1 MISGGSPFAR
11 RVWTVLWLF
20 AAGVSSSAAVAAE
33 AGDAAG
39 WDIKRLMQ
47 ELAQVKTAQGRF
59 VERKHL
65 AILNAPLELSG
76 TLVYVAPSR
85 LEKHTLAPRPESL
98 VLEGEE
104 LTIES
109 KERNQRRTLVLQ
121 DYPVV
126 RAFVEG
132 IRSTLAGDLA
142 TLVRFYRVGLE
153 GNERRWRLTLK
164 PSEPGMRDVVS
175 EIRISGDRSWI
186 NAIEIIE
193 TGGDRSVMTIT
204 RDVPQSENPGSRR

>member
-1 MISGGSPFAR
+1 MIFGGSPFAR
-11 RVWTVLWLF
+11 CVSTVLLLF
-20 AAGVSSSAAVAAE
+20 AAGVCSSAAVSAE
-33 AGDAAG
+33 AGDPAG

-47 ELAQVKTAQGRF
+47 ELGQVKTAKGRF
-59 VERKHL
+59 VERKYL
-65 AILNAPLELSG
+65 TILNAPLELSG
-76 TLVYVAPSR
+76 TLVYIAPSR

-98 VLEGEE
+98 VLEREE

-126 RAFVEG
+126 RAFVES

-142 TLVRFYRVGLE
+142 TLNRFFEVALDGD
-153 GNERRWRLTLK
+153 ERKWRLTLK
-164 PSEPGMRDVVS
+164 PSDRKMQEVVS
-175 EIRISGDRSWI
+175 EIRISGDRNWT

-193 TGGDRSVMTIT
+193 TSGDRSVMTIT
-204 RDVPQSENPGSRR
+204 KDGP

>member
-1 MISGGSPFAR
+1 MIFGGSPFAR
-11 RVWTVLWLF
+11 RVRMALLLF
-20 AAGVSSSAAVAAE
+20 AAGVCSSAAVAAE
-33 AGDAAG
+33 ARDAAG
-39 WDIKRLMQ
+39 WDIKRLMR
-47 ELAQVKTAQGRF
+47 ELGQVKTAQGRF

-65 AILNAPLELSG
+65 AILSAPLEFSG

-98 VLEGEE
+98 VLEREE

-109 KERNQRRTLVLQ
+109 KERNQRRTLILQ
-121 DYPVV
+121 DYPVIW
-126 RAFVEG
+126 AFVES
-132 IRSTLAGDLA
+132 IRSTLAGDLP
-142 TLVRFYRVGLE
+142 TLTRFYQVSLDG
-153 GNERRWRLTLK
+153 GERRWRLTLK
-164 PSEPGMRDVVS
+164 PSEPGMQDVVS

-204 RDVPQSENPGSRR
+204 KDGP

>member
-1 MISGGSPFAR
+1 MRA
-11 RVWTVLWLF
+11 VLLLF
-20 AAGVSSSAAVAAE
+20 AAGICTSAASAAE
-33 AGDAAG
+33 SGDAAG

-47 ELAQVKTAQGRF
+47 ELGQVKTANARF

-65 AILNAPLELSG
+65 AILNAPLEISG

-98 VLEGEE
+98 VLEREE

-121 DYPVV
+121 DYPVIW
-126 RAFVEG
+126 AFVES
-132 IRSTLAGDLA
+132 IRSTLAGDLP
-142 TLVRFYRVGLE
+142 TLSRFYQVSLDG
-153 GNERRWRLTLK
+153 GERRWRLTLK
-164 PSEPGMRDVVS
+164 PSERGMQDVVS

-186 NAIEIIE
+186 STIEIIE

-204 RDVPQSENPGSRR
+204 RDGP

>member
-1 MISGGSPFAR
+1 MRA
-11 RVWTVLWLF
+11 VLLLC
-20 AAGVSSSAAVAAE
+20 AAGVCSSAASAAE
-33 AGDAAG
+33 SGDAAG

-47 ELAQVKTAQGRF
+47 ELGQVKTANARF

-65 AILNAPLELSG
+65 AILNAPLEFSG

-98 VLEGEE
+98 VLDRDE
-104 LTIES
+104 LTIEG
-109 KERNQRRTLVLQ
+109 KGRGQRRLALQ
-121 DYPVV
+121 EYPVIW
-126 RAFVEG
+126 AFVES

-142 TLVRFYRVGLE
+142 TLTRFYEVGLD
-153 GNERRWRLTLK
+153 GGERRWRLTLK
-164 PSEPGMRDVVS
+164 PSDPWMQDVVR
-175 EIRISGDRSWI
+175 EIRISGERSFI

-204 RDVPQSENPGSRR
+204 RDGP

>member
-1 MISGGSPFAR
+1 MIFGGSPFAH
-11 RVWTVLWLF
+11 RVWTLLLLF
-20 AAGVSSSAAVAAE
+20 AASVCSYSAVSAE

-47 ELAQVKTAQGRF
+47 ELAQVKTAKGSF

-98 VLEGEE
+98 VLEREE

-121 DYPVV
+121 DYPVIW
-126 RAFVEG
+126 AFVES
-132 IRSTLAGDLA
+132 IRSTLAGDLP
-142 TLVRFYRVGLE
+142 TLSRFYQVSLDG
-153 GNERRWRLTLK
+153 GERRWRLTLK
-164 PSEPGMRDVVS
+164 PNETGMRDVVS

-204 RDVPQSENPGSRR
+204 RDGP

>member
-1 MISGGSPFAR
+1 MIFGGSPFAR
-11 RVWTVLWLF
+11 RVWTVLLLF
-20 AAGVSSSAAVAAE
+20 AAGVCSSTAVAAE

-98 VLEGEE
+98 VLERGE
-104 LTIES
+104 LTVES

-126 RAFVEG
+126 WAFVES
-132 IRSTLAGDLA
+132 IRSTLAGDLP
-142 TLVRFYRVGLE
+142 TLSRFYQVSLDG
-153 GNERRWRLTLK
+153 GERRWRLTLK
-164 PSEPGMRDVVS
+164 PSEPEMQGVVS
-175 EIRISGDRSWI
+175 EIRISGDRNWI

-204 RDVPQSENPGSRR
+204 EDGP

>member
-11 RVWTVLWLF
+11 RVWTVLLLF
-20 AAGVSSSAAVAAE
+20 AAGVCSSTAVAAE

-98 VLEGEE
+98 VLEREE

-109 KERNQRRTLVLQ
+109 RERNQRRTLVLQ
-121 DYPVV
+121 DYPVI
-126 RAFVEG
+126 RAFVES
-132 IRSTLAGDLA
+132 IRSTLAGDLP
-142 TLVRFYRVGLE
+142 TLTRFYQVSLDG
-153 GNERRWRLTLK
+153 GERRWRLTLK

-204 RDVPQSENPGSRR
+204 RDGP

>member
-11 RVWTVLWLF
+11 RVWTVLLLF
-20 AAGVSSSAAVAAE
+20 AAGVCPSAAVAAE

-98 VLEGEE
+98 VLEREE

-109 KERNQRRTLVLQ
+109 RERNQRRTLVLQ
-121 DYPVV
+121 DHPVIW
-126 RAFVEG
+126 AFVES
-132 IRSTLAGDLA
+132 IRSTLAGDLP
-142 TLVRFYRVGLE
+142 TLTRFYQVSLDG
-153 GNERRWRLTLK
+153 GERRWRLTLK

-204 RDVPQSENPGSRR
+204 KDGP

>member
-1 MISGGSPFAR
+1 MISGGSPFACDMR
-11 RVWTVLWLF
+11 AVLLLF
-20 AAGVSSSAAVAAE
+20 AAGICTSAASAAE
-33 AGDAAG
+33 SGDAAG

-47 ELAQVKTAQGRF
+47 ELGQVKTANARF

-65 AILNAPLELSG
+65 AILNAPLEISG

-98 VLEGEE
+98 VLEREE

-121 DYPVV
+121 DYPVIW
-126 RAFVEG
+126 AFVES
-132 IRSTLAGDLA
+132 IRSTLACDLP
-142 TLVRFYRVGLE
+142 TLSRFYQVSLDG
-153 GNERRWRLTLK
+153 GERRWRLTLK
-164 PSEPGMRDVVS
+164 PSEPGMQGVVS

-193 TGGDRSVMTIT
+193 TGGDRSVMTMT
-204 RDVPQSENPGSRR
+204 RDGP